1 METLFRAVDGLSEW
15 LGRLAMLLLVALVCA
30 MLYEVFMRYVVGR
43 PTEWAFDISYMLN
56 GALFYLAAGYAMR
69 HNAHVRIDFLS
80 SRLPE
85 AWQARIL
92 GVALT
97 FVFVPVIG
105 LVAWATARKALTAY
119 LSGAVEEVSPWAPRV
134 WPFYSAIALGLAVF
148 ALQSLVEG
156 LRFLASSRLPRQAT
170 TH

>member
-1 METLFRAVDGLSEW
+1 MEKVFGAIDVLSEW
-15 LGRLAMLLLVALVCA
+15 LGRLAMALLVAMVCA

-85 AWQARIL
+85 LWQARIL
-92 GVALT
+92 GLALT
-97 FVFVPVIG
+97 LVFVPVIG
-105 LVAWATARKALTAY
+105 LIAWAASRKALAAY
-119 LSGAVEEVSPWAPRV
+119 LSNAVEEVSPWAPRV
-134 WPFYSAIALGLAVF
+134 WPFYTAIALGLVVF
-148 ALQSLVEG
+148 TLQSLAEG
-156 LRFLASSRLPRQAT
+156 IRFLARGQLPREAPP
-170 TH
+170 H